1 MTVAPQRADRD
12 RLVRRAKTLAWI
24 GVAWHGV
31 EATIAVGAGLAASS
45 IALVG
50 FGADSLIEALA
61 GFIVLWRFATARASS
76 GAAERRAQQLIAIS
90 FYLIAAYIAVEAT
103 RTLAAGDHPQ
113 ASWVGIGLSAF
124 TLATMP
130 PLAAAKAR
138 VAEALG
144 SPAAKSESRQT
155 MLCAY
160 LSAALLIG
168 LGLNA
173 LAGWWWADP
182 DHRPPDRRRRGQ
194 GGTRLLAR
202 RERAAPHRRSAPSSA
217 PAAMTTAA
225 PEFPPQSDDCPT
237 HRPRHR
243 SDHARDLAPRTPG
256 AIPAKPRW
264 NSPSSRAD
272 SRGRR
277 MRPRQSD

>member
-1 MTVAPQRADRD
+1 MAAVELRVLPAARSPETVVPQRGDRD

-61 GFIVLWRFATARASS
+61 EFVVLWRFATARVSS
-76 GAAERRAQQLIAIS
+76 GAAERRAQRLIAIS
-90 FYLIAAYIAVEAT
+90 FYLIATYIAVEAT

-173 LAGWWWADP
+173 LVGWWWADP
-182 DHRPPDRRRRGQ
+182 ITALLIAGVAVKEGRDSWRGDTCCTAPPLGAMERPCC
-194 GGTRLLAR
+194 
-202 RERAAPHRRSAPSSA
+202 
-217 PAAMTTAA
+217 
-225 PEFPPQSDDCPT
+225 DDNCC
-237 HRPRHR
+237 
-243 SDHARDLAPRTPG
+243 A
-256 AIPAKPRW
+256 
-264 NSPSSRAD
+264 
-272 SRGRR
+272 
-277 MRPRQSD
+277 

>member
-1 MTVAPQRADRD
+1 MSMAPVELPVLGAVESSGSLAPQPAARD

-24 GVAWHGV
+24 GVGWHGV

-61 GFIVLWRFATARASS
+61 GLVVLWRFATSRVSS
-76 GAAERRAQQLIAIS
+76 AVTERRAQQLIAAS

-103 RTLAAGDHPQ
+103 RTLATTNEPK

-155 MLCAY
+155 ILCAY
-160 LSAALLIG
+160 LSAGLLVG

-182 DHRPPDRRRRGQ
+182 ITALVIAGVAAKEGRGSWRDESCCTTPPLG
-194 GGTRLLAR
+194 
-202 RERAAPHRRSAPSSA
+202 AAEHA
-217 PAAMTTAA
+217 TCD
-225 PEFPPQSDDCPT
+225 DDCC
-237 HRPRHR
+237 
-243 SDHARDLAPRTPG
+243 A
-256 AIPAKPRW
+256 
-264 NSPSSRAD
+264 
-272 SRGRR
+272 
-277 MRPRQSD
+277 

>member
-1 MTVAPQRADRD
+1 MAPVELHVLPAVKSPVTVAPQPDDRD

-31 EATIAVGAGLAASS
+31 EATIAIAAGVAASS

-50 FGADSLIEALA
+50 FGADSLVEAFA

-103 RTLAAGDHPQ
+103 RTLAAGDHPE

-182 DHRPPDRRRRGQ
+182 ITALLIAGAAVKEGRNSWSGDACCTTPPLAALEHHRCD
-194 GGTRLLAR
+194 
-202 RERAAPHRRSAPSSA
+202 
-217 PAAMTTAA
+217 
-225 PEFPPQSDDCPT
+225 DDCC
-237 HRPRHR
+237 
-243 SDHARDLAPRTPG
+243 A
-256 AIPAKPRW
+256 
-264 NSPSSRAD
+264 
-272 SRGRR
+272 
-277 MRPRQSD
+277 